1 MPRKSD
7 HRTLVGAR
15 RRARTEERIL
25 EAALHVFAAKG
36 SSAPVIDDFIKAAG
50 IARGTFYNY
59 FRSTDELF
67 DATAIWLLED
77 LAQSLD
83 GALEEVTD
91 PVLRIGIGIRLAM
104 RKAEQDRA
112 WAGFMGKFLHLQ
124 PLAGPRTDRAL
135 QRGLRLKRLHAP
147 SADAAMDLL
156 VGTWRQAMER
166 IASHPE
172 LSGYGDS
179 VAAIVLQGL
188 GADPASIREII
199 ARPLPEMTR
208 PTRTIA

>member
-1 MPRKSD
+1 MPHRSD
-7 HRTLVGAR
+7 HRTRVGAR

-25 EAALHVFAAKG
+25 EAALHVFAAKRSG
-36 SSAPVIDDFIKAAG
+36 APVIDDFIKAAG

-67 DATAIWLLED
+67 DATAAWLLDD
-77 LAQSLD
+77 LRQSVD
-83 GALEEVTD
+83 DALEGITD
-91 PVLRIGIGIRLAM
+91 PVLRIGMGIRLAL

-112 WAGFMGKFLHLQ
+112 WAAFMSKFLHFE
-124 PLAGPRTDRAL
+124 PLTGARTTEREL
-135 QRGLRLKRLHAP
+135 KRGLRLKRLHAP
-147 SADAAMDLL
+147 SADAASDLL

-166 IASHPE
+166 LASHPE

-188 GADPASIREII
+188 GADPGSIQEILD
-199 ARPLPEMTR
+199 RPLPQVR
-208 PTRTIA
+208 ATRTIA

>member
-1 MPRKSD
+1 MPRRSD
-7 HRTLVGAR
+7 HRTKVGAS

-25 EAALHVFAAKG
+25 GAALHVFAAKG
-36 SSAPVIDDFIKAAG
+36 SSAPVIDDFVKAAD

-67 DATAIWLLED
+67 DATAAWLLDD
-77 LAQSLD
+77 LAQSID
-83 GALEEVTD
+83 GALEEIND
-91 PVLRIGIGIRLAM
+91 PVARIGMGIRLAL
-104 RKAEQDRA
+104 RKGEQDRA
-112 WAGFMGKFLHLQ
+112 WAGFMSKFLHFQ
-124 PLAGPRTDRAL
+124 PLAGPRTDREL
-135 QRGLRLKRLHAP
+135 KRGLRLKRLHAP
-147 SADAAMDLL
+147 STDAALDLL

-188 GADPASIREII
+188 GADPGSIRKII
-199 ARPLPEMTR
+199 DRPLPEMTR
-208 PTRTIA
+208 PTKTIA